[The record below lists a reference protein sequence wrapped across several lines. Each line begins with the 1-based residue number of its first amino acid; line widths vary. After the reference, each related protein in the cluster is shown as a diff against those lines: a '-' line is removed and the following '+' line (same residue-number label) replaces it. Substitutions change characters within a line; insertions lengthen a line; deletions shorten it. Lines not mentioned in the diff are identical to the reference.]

1 MKLMSFWSK
10 FFIALAIT
18 ILATTGAVVG
28 VFAGQKEQIDMGGSI
43 KYTVPYFTV
52 TFLNYDDTVFETQQV
67 AYGKDAT
74 KPSKDP
80 TRPGSTPSKAGRTTQ
95 ILLPIAA

>member
-52 TFLNYDDTVFETQQV
+52 TFLNYNDTVFETQQV
-67 AYGKDAT
+67 AYGHDAVA
-74 KPSKDP
+74 PANIALA
-80 TRPGSTPSKAGRTTQ
+80 TPSKAGRTTQ